1 MKKRPA
7 SKVVS
12 FRIES
17 KLAARLLKKAL
28 AERISLNQY
37 VKDIF
42 VDALIQQDVRD
53 DLMEIHHEVEDLAA
67 EVDGLRNDIALLL
80 SLLLTELAEWS
91 KEDAQHWILTNLGG
105 AVPSSVE
112 DDSEHL

>member
-1 MKKRPA
+1 MKKRSA

-12 FRIES
+12 FCIES

-91 KEDAQHWILTNLGG
+91 EEDAQRWILTHLGG
-105 AVPSSVE
+105 GVPSSVE
-112 DDSEHL
+112 DDSESP